1 MALNREDIDGLKE
14 LDEKTSEYI
23 QLLFDWV
30 SPLRQ
35 HALLDA
41 LLEKLYGLQFEIE
54 QAIEKIEGADNGD

>member
-1 MALNREDIDGLKE
+1 MALNTEDIYGLKE

-30 SPLRQ
+30 SPLSQ
-35 HALLDA
+35 HA
-41 LLEKLYGLQFEIE
+41 LLEKLYNLQFEIE